1 MNTIN
6 IELPVEDVDTIIVAL
21 EYYRDNVTKAAL
33 TDQFKKFCTGL
44 SQDAGNLASHL
55 QDLVDQHD
63 EEWASKHPLTDAQ
76 RQEIDNITFD
86 DVFPPSVISMVKA
99 ELLAR
104 QRKEV
109 DENRKAKL
117 KAIKQDGIEEVEIYL
132 ANHQHLLDDGEITR
146 IRDYLMSNLDA
157 IANKYINDLN
167 NCDAFYELESMTWQA
182 VIEQAMTSSP
192 PLQVR
197 LAVGKNGS
205 ACGSPAHLSK
215 YAATKNSRR

>member
-1 MNTIN
+1 MN

-21 EYYRDNVTKAAL
+21 EYYRDNVTKTAV
-33 TDQFKKFCTGL
+33 TDQFKKFYTSL

-55 QDLVDQHD
+55 QDLVDHHD

-76 RQEIDNITFD
+76 RQEMDNITFD

-109 DENRKAKL
+109 DENRKANL
-117 KAIKQDGIEEVEIYL
+117 KAVKQDGAEEIEIYL
-132 ANHQHLLDDGEITR
+132 ADHQHLLDDSEIAR
-146 IRDYLMSNLDA
+146 IRDYLTNNLDA
-157 IANKYINDLN
+157 LINQYINDLN

-192 PLQVR
+192 PLQTR

-205 ACGSPAHLSK
+205 ACGTRK
-215 YAATKNSRR
+215 